1 MPSNGLKWYSR
12 AMDVPINF
20 EEHIGKVVG
29 RRGAPNGLD
38 VRHSTKADAI
48 AWRKAFGGVRIPKG
62 VYRFASH
69 AEADEWLWKM
79 ITRPR
84 AS

>member
-1 MPSNGLKWYSR
+1 
-12 AMDVPINF
+12 MDAPINF

-29 RRGAPNGLD
+29 RRNRAPNTLD
-38 VRHSTKADAI
+38 VRNSTIKDAI
-48 AWRKAFGGVRIPKG
+48 AWREAFGGVAPKG
-62 VYRFASH
+62 VYRFH
-69 AEADEWLWKM
+69 THEEADEWLWEM